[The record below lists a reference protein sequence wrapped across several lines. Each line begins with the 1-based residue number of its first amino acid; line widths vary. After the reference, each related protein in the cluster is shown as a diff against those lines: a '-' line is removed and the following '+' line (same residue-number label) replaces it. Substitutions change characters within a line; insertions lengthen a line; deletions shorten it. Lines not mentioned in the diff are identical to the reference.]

1 MNPSHVLTVT
11 ISVDA
16 PDVSSPCLHSL
27 PAQQLISQS
36 PNQGIEYEYRVP
48 LPEYAGGNPTGLG
61 LPGGG
66 SRPGLGGRSVPA
78 GSVVP
83 SPGQRRPIQSSP
95 GLTPRNPSYGIHTPA
110 QGSTFHFGSSGGGS
124 AGRPGDT
131 FMPLRPVLQP
141 VIGVGASSG
150 FNSSSSSLYPINPH
164 DPLAGRPAGTPRRRL
179 PYLGVPQG
187 SSLDVGSR
195 ATARLPGTV
204 PLGHPITPQGTAQ
217 TGSLPRPWK
226 PSLTSQDRGRAPT
239 LPGSPFLP
247 GQPYPRGSGSRI
259 LPSGSVGRGFPG
271 HERGE
276 GAVSAESGGRDG
288 LLRPNQTPSRDGSFS
303 VGARQPLFK
312 ATSRHDQTAKTT
324 TTPPAP
330 THRTRHHHGTQGTQ
344 GESRRVLAAAV
355 PVLCP
360 RWAVLK

>member
-1 MNPSHVLTVT
+1 M
-11 ISVDA
+11 
-16 PDVSSPCLHSL
+16 
-27 PAQQLISQS
+27 
-36 PNQGIEYEYRVP
+36 P

-66 SRPGLGGRSVPA
+66 SRPGLGSRGVPA

-83 SPGQRRPIQSSP
+83 SPSQHRPIQNSP
-95 GLTPRNPSYGIHTPA
+95 GLTIRNPSYSLHTPG
-110 QGSTFHFGSSGGGS
+110 QGSAFHFGGG
-124 AGRPGDT
+124 GRPGDT

-141 VIGVGASSG
+141 VIGGGASSS
-150 FNSSSSSLYPINPH
+150 FNSSSTSLYPINPH
-164 DPLAGRPAGTPRRRL
+164 DPLSARPAANPRRRL
-179 PYLGVPQG
+179 PHLGVAQG
-187 SSLDVGSR
+187 SSLDLGNR

-226 PSLTSQDRGRAPT
+226 PSLSSHDRGRAPT

-247 GQPYPRGSGSRI
+247 GQPYPRGSGGRVI
-259 LPSGSVGRGFPG
+259 PSGGMGRGFPG

-276 GAVSAESGGRDG
+276 GSVSAESGGRDG
-288 LLRPNQTPSRDGSFS
+288 LLRPNQTPARDGRIS

-312 ATSRHDQTAKTT
+312 ATSRHDQPSKTT
-324 TTPPAP
+324 TTAPPAP
-330 THRTRHHHGTQGTQ
+330 THRTRHHHGTRGTQ

-360 RWAVLK
+360 RLSLLQGCLIVHVMYEMNAITYI